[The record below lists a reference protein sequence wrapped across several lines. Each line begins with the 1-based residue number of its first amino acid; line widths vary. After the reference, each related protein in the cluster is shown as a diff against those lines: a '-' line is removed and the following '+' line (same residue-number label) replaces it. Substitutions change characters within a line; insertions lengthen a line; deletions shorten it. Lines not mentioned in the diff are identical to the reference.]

1 MYYPF
6 GGSQDSYYNMLS
18 GIASLYG
25 SPYQSPYYSYGLR
38 APGLPRTPTIQ
49 ERVAS
54 GINPDEMATGFSNTL
69 GPQMIN
75 QPMFP
80 QPVQPGVQPVEDRA
94 LRSEVQPED
103 QLSGDNILRSGV
115 QPSNDTTLRSA
126 VQPGVQPIS
135 GSGQFGG
142 GYYGAGRTGNPY
154 TIGTGGMPY
163 TTGYFRSQFGNP
175 YSGGFGGKGGMAR
188 PSYGKGGSF

>member
-6 GGSQDSYYNMLS
+6 GAPQNSYYNMLS

-25 SPYQSPYYSYGLR
+25 SPYQSSPYSYR
-38 APGLPRTPTIQ
+38 PAMPSMPTVQ
-49 ERVAS
+49 EQVAS
-54 GINPDEMATGFSNTL
+54 GINPNEMATGFSNTL

-75 QPMFP
+75 QPMFTP
-80 QPVQPGVQPVEDRA
+80 AVQPDVQTIDDRM
-94 LRSEVQPED
+94 LRSEVQPEA
-103 QLSGDNILRSGV
+103 QLSSDNM
-115 QPSNDTTLRSA
+115 LRSA
-126 VQPGVQPIS
+126 VQPGVQSIS

-163 TTGYFRSQFGNP
+163 TTGYFRNQFGNP

>member
-1 MYYPF
+1 M
-6 GGSQDSYYNMLS
+6 
-18 GIASLYG
+18 
-25 SPYQSPYYSYGLR
+25 
-38 APGLPRTPTIQ
+38 Q

-54 GINPDEMATGFSNTL
+54 GINPNEMATGFSNTL
-69 GPQMIN
+69 GPQIN

-80 QPVQPGVQPVEDRA
+80 HPVQPGVQPGVQPIDDRA

-103 QLSGDNILRSGV
+103 QLSGDN
-115 QPSNDTTLRSA
+115 TLRSA

-135 GSGQFGG
+135 GGGRFGG

-163 TTGYFRSQFGNP
+163 TNGYFRSQFGNP